1 MNKLGPTVWV
11 KKWVDYS
18 SKYGMG
24 YTLSNGTVGVY
35 FNDNSKMLKDATGKL
50 VTYIERNSASREEK
64 VDTYV
69 ITEAPK
75 EIQKKV
81 LLLKHFAEYLE
92 GTNDSFQQDDENNP
106 IAEATRNKQ
115 TRGNA
120 AAGIVVVKKWVRTK
134 HAILFRLNNK
144 VVQVCF

>member
-1 MNKLGPTVWV
+1 M

-18 SKYGMG
+18 SKYGLG

-35 FNDNSKMLKDATGKL
+35 FNDNTKMLKDATGKL
-50 VTYIERNSASREEK
+50 VTYFERNSANRQEQ

-81 LLLKHFAEYLE
+81 LLLKHFGEYLE
-92 GTNDSFQQDDENNP
+92 GNKDSFQDDDGQTPTDAQNN
-106 IAEATRNKQ
+106 
-115 TRGNA
+115 
-120 AAGIVVVKKWVRTK
+120 
-134 HAILFRLNNK
+134 
-144 VVQVCF
+144 